1 MALSGLAI
9 YKLLPKT
16 NCKECGF
23 PTCLAFA
30 MKLAAKQAELAA
42 CPYVS
47 EEAKETLAAAAAPP
61 IRLITIS
68 SDGRKIEVGNETV
81 MFRHEKTFYHEPGL
95 LVRVK
100 DTQPLEEFKEVV
112 TQAASYSVVRVGMEL
127 GVSGFAVENASGDP
141 ALFAER
147 VEALKA
153 MANLPLVLISK
164 DPAALEAAVAKLERD
179 VPLLY
184 AADGDN
190 WQAMAELAKKHKL
203 PLAVRGEGGPST
215 IRRGE
220 PVEPSGHRLTSLA
233 NLVEQVKNAGVEDI
247 VLDLGARE
255 PGDTLVTLTQLRRL
269 ALKKNFRL
277 LGYPIITFPG
287 EGAASEAE
295 EVVLAAQHI
304 AKYGGF
310 VVLDHFD
317 PATMY
322 SLLTLRLNI
331 YTDPQKPIQMEPG
344 IYEFGEPTADSPL
357 LTTTNFSLTYFSV
370 AGEVE
375 GSGVP
380 AWLLVCDAEGMSVL
394 TAWAAGNFDAEV
406 IVKMVKQFN
415 VADKIAHRKIVIPGF
430 VAVISGELEDELSG
444 WEVLVGPREAVD
456 IPAYL
461 KLWS

>member
-47 EEAKETLAAAAAPP
+47 DEARESLAAAAAPP

-68 SDGRKIEVGNETV
+68 SNGRKIEAGNETV

-100 DTQPLEEFKEVV
+100 DTQPLEEFEEVV
-112 TQAASYSVVRVGMEL
+112 TQAASYSVERVGMEL
-127 GVSGFAVENASGDP
+127 SVSGFAVENASGDP

-147 VEALKA
+147 VGTLRTIAD
-153 MANLPLVLISK
+153 LPLILISK
-164 DPAALEAAVAKLERD
+164 DPAALEAAVAKLEGD

-184 AADGDN
+184 AADNDN
-190 WQAMAELAKKHKL
+190 WQALAELAKKHKL
-203 PLAVRGEGGPST
+203 PLAVRGEGD
-215 IRRGE
+215 
-220 PVEPSGHRLTSLA
+220 LTALA
-233 NLVEQVKNAGVEDI
+233 NLVEQVKEAGVEDI
-247 VLDLGARE
+247 VLDPGARG
-255 PGDTLVTLTQLRRL
+255 PVGTLISLTQLRRL

-287 EGAASEAE
+287 EGAASETE
-295 EVVLAAQHI
+295 EVALAAQHV

-310 VVLDHFD
+310 IVLDHFD

-375 GSGVP
+375 SSGIP
-380 AWLLVCDAEGMSVL
+380 CWLLVCDAEGMSVL

-415 VADKIAHRKIVIPGF
+415 VGDKIAHRKIVIPGF

>member
-1 MALSGLAI
+1 MALSGLEI

-47 EEAKETLAAAAAPP
+47 EEARASLAAAAAPP

-68 SDGRKIEVGNETV
+68 SDDRKIEVGNETV

-100 DTQPLEEFKEVV
+100 DTQPLDEFEAIV
-112 TQAASYSVVRVGMEL
+112 TKAASYSVERVGMEL
-127 GVSGFAVENASGDP
+127 NVSGFAVENASGDP

-147 VEALKA
+147 IEALGGI
-153 MANLPLVLISK
+153 ANLPLVLISK
-164 DPAALEAAVAKLERD
+164 NPAALEAAIAKLEGA

-184 AADGDN
+184 AADKDN
-190 WQAMAELAKKHKL
+190 WQVMAELAKKHSL
-203 PLAVRGEGGPST
+203 PLAVREGGDPSAS
-215 IRRGE
+215 
-220 PVEPSGHRLTSLA
+220 SGHRLTALA
-233 NLVEQVKNAGVEDI
+233 NLVEQVKEAGVEDI
-247 VLDLGARE
+247 VLDPGARG
-255 PGDTLVTLTQLRRL
+255 PVDTLTSLTQLRRL

-287 EGAASEAE
+287 EGAASETE

-304 AKYGGF
+304 AKYSGF
-310 VVLDHFD
+310 IVLDHFD

-344 IYEFGEPTADSPL
+344 IYEFGEPTVDSPL

-375 GSGVP
+375 SSGVP
-380 AWLLVCDAEGMSVL
+380 CWLLVCDSEGMSVL

-406 IVKMVKQFN
+406 ITKMVKRFN
-415 VADKIAHRKIVIPGF
+415 PEEKLAHRKIVIPGL

-444 WEVLVGPREAVD
+444 WEVLVGPRESVD

-461 KLWS
+461 KLWQS